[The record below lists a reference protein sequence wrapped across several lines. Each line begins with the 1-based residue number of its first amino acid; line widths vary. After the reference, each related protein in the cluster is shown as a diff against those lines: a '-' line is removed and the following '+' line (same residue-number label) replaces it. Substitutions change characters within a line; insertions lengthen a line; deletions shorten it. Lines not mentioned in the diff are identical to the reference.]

1 MNVVGLVGREPKVLS
16 LMDVLRE
23 FLEFRKDAVARRARF
38 ALDKTSARLHIVE
51 GYLAV
56 QAAPDA
62 VVAAI
67 RAAPDSKTAAAA
79 LREKPF
85 WLSDKQAEATL
96 AMPLRRLTGLER
108 EKLNA
113 EEAELSAKVA
123 DLTDLLA
130 DPSRVIATVI
140 EEAERLSDA
149 YGVDRRTRVD
159 TAAADERGGGAP
171 KPAAVRTTALSAV
184 SAGRV
189 RARARNRASV
199 REAAQQDAGVAE
211 RGRAGDHDAEGVHQ
225 AHRPEDVFQA
235 EPRDAGKGRWA
246 RCAAARVTKATHCA
260 GLNTVLFS
268 QTEGGCTRSAHT
280 PSRAS
285 TTALGTPFTRVL
297 KLAEESITAMLPV
310 SSADEAEAG
319 GTDEPHLVMVTA
331 RGLIKKTCASEF
343 VSIRNNGKKALLLRA
358 GDRLKHVGTVRQGD
372 GILVGGVDG
381 QVIHFDGDS
390 IRPQGRAAAG
400 VKAMAFKADAKKQGS
415 EKTSREEKRTTRA
428 TRCQRTSRGW
438 WSCRAPR

>member
-1 MNVVGLVGREPKVLS
+1 MNSRAIEGVADVRDESDRDGMRVVIELRRSADAEFTREQLYARTKLQTRVSVNVVGLVGREPKVLS

-23 FLEFRKDAVARRARF
+23 FLEFRKRTPSHGARF

-67 RAAPDSKTAAAA
+67 RAAPDSEDGRAAA

-149 YGVDRRTRVD
+149 YGVDRRTRAS
-159 TAAADERGGGAP
+159 TPPPPTTRRRGAP
-171 KPAAVRTTALSAV
+171 KPATVRTTALSAV
-184 SAGRV
+184 SAGRSPS
-189 RARARNRASV
+189 ARAK
-199 REAAQQDAGVAE
+199 
-211 RGRAGDHDAEGVHQ
+211 
-225 AHRPEDVFQA
+225 
-235 EPRDAGKGRWA
+235 PRV
-246 RCAAARVTKATHCA
+246 C
-260 GLNTVLFS
+260 S
-268 QTEGGCTRSAHT
+268 RS
-280 PSRAS
+280 
-285 TTALGTPFTRVL
+285 G
-297 KLAEESITAMLPV
+297 
-310 SSADEAEAG
+310 
-319 GTDEPHLVMVTA
+319 
-331 RGLIKKTCASEF
+331 
-343 VSIRNNGKKALLLRA
+343 
-358 GDRLKHVGTVRQGD
+358 
-372 GILVGGVDG
+372 
-381 QVIHFDGDS
+381 
-390 IRPQGRAAAG
+390 
-400 VKAMAFKADAKKQGS
+400 
-415 EKTSREEKRTTRA
+415 TTR
-428 TRCQRTSRGW
+428 RWSR
-438 WSCRAPR
+438 